1 MTEHKGWP
9 AGGLDEKAT
18 ATEFLLRLVRFS
30 DFGLQQAGQNSQY
43 LLGKRAALMPP
54 APDGHFAYVE
64 KPSRHGITTEH
75 DPEDLIVAPGGEA
88 TLEARWGY
96 ETETR

>member
-9 AGGLDEKAT
+9 AGGLDEK